1 MEPIEVGKLD
11 QILNKLDSM
20 GISIDDVTSIGED
33 LQSSIEYLRLNL
45 VDYSINNAK
54 VAAASKSYSK
64 ELGWTTVLNVTG
76 KGLLFSSLV
85 STNGKGYASI
95 RLTIDGGVTILN
107 TVKDD
112 TTNAKVTGLYTTPSL
127 VGGKIH
133 SSGISN
139 NSVSDLSSPALSATA
154 ESLKAGL
161 GTKTGHVFLE
171 EPLLFNN
178 SLKVEMYA
186 STDNW
191 SGTYTAKSSA
201 SYKLLD

>member
-11 QILNKLDSM
+11 QILDKLGSM
-20 GISIDDVTSIGED
+20 GISIDDVASISED

-54 VAAASKSYSK
+54 VAAASKTFSK
-64 ELGWTTVLNVTG
+64 QQNWTTVLNVTG
-76 KGLLFSSLV
+76 KGLLFSALIA
-85 STNGKGYASI
+85 TNGYGYAAL
-95 RLTIDGGVTILN
+95 RLTVDGGVTTLN
-107 TVKDD
+107 TISDES
-112 TTNAKVTGLYTTPSL
+112 TTGKVTGFYTTPSL

-133 SSGISN
+133 SSGISG
-139 NSVSDLSSPALSATA
+139 NSVSDLSLPALSATA
-154 ESLKAGL
+154 ESLRAGL

-186 STDNW
+186 STNNW
-191 SGTYTAKSSA
+191 SGTYTVKSSA